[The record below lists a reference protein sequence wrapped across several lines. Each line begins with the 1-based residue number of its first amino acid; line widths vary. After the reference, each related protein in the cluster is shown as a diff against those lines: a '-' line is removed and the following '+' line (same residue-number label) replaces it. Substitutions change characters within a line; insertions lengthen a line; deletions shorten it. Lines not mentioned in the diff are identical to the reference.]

1 MVENKN
7 GSRETI
13 SEARDGGDM
22 DQKVTF
28 PIPLSI
34 LAPSTN
40 LAKGELLFL
49 SIFFFFL
56 VVACGI

>member
-7 GSRETI
+7 GRRETI
-13 SEARDGGDM
+13 SEARDSGDM
-22 DQKVTF
+22 DQKVAF

-34 LAPSTN
+34 PAPSTN
-40 LAKGELLFL
+40 LARGELLFL
-49 SIFFFFL
+49 SIFFL